1 MIFNKNNV
9 SYSAHYANYLQAKS
23 APRALRQ
30 TQTEKI
36 ISRMDIGKSIR
47 SARKAKGLTLEQLA
61 HLVETDSGNLSR
73 LERGIQG
80 ASQEL
85 LTKIMSA
92 LNLYI
97 VESTT
102 GTFSAK
108 EDHGNAFSPSKNDYA
123 LVRQYSATGEC
134 GNGYLND
141 HVELSDGLAFKRD
154 WLARIGAKP
163 ENLAVIYAAG
173 SSMEPYIFDGDVVL
187 FDTSETQPKHGQ
199 VYVVRRPDCSVSI
212 KRLVQQL
219 SGDWVIKSDNPDR
232 SEEKVSSDTIHEIPF
247 VGRVIWRGGNIS

>member
-1 MIFNKNNV
+1 MEYKERIKKARAYAGLKQDQLADAV
-9 SYSAHYANYLQAKS
+9 GVKQASISDLETGKSQSSSYSASIAKACGVDPVWLETGKGDMISISSGKTSESLGLYA
-23 APRALRQ
+23 
-30 TQTEKI
+30 
-36 ISRMDIGKSIR
+36 
-47 SARKAKGLTLEQLA
+47 
-61 HLVETDSGNLSR
+61 
-73 LERGIQG
+73 
-80 ASQEL
+80 
-85 LTKIMSA
+85 
-92 LNLYI
+92 
-97 VESTT
+97 
-102 GTFSAK
+102 
-108 EDHGNAFSPSKNDYA
+108 PSDKDYA
-123 LVRQYSATGEC
+123 LIRQYSATGEC